1 MKRGAAVFSDAC
13 TSCHMEKGV
22 GQPRFFP
29 PLRGNA
35 VAQQTDPTGVLHIIL
50 AGDRTAAT
58 ATRPSPLSMPTF
70 AWKLDDQQVADV
82 ATYVRNS
89 WDNRAPPVTAAQSA
103 AMRKSLGLQGERLTE
118 GSTDR

>member
-1 MKRGAAVFSDAC
+1 MQRGAAIFSDAC

-35 VAQQTDPTGVLHIIL
+35 VVQQTDPTGVLHLIL

-58 ATRPSPLSMPTF
+58 RRGRRPCRCRASP
-70 AWKLDDQQVADV
+70 
-82 ATYVRNS
+82 
-89 WDNRAPPVTAAQSA
+89 
-103 AMRKSLGLQGERLTE
+103 
-118 GSTDR
+118 GS